1 MQSKKSALTTLS
13 NEALCKLR
21 DEIAALLNSRAETLR
36 RELNQLTGGAVAHGV
51 ETNGAADALKAPRK
65 KIAPKYRG
73 PDGGTWTGRGMT
85 PRWLTG
91 ALKDGKTLEDFLIVK
106 PN

>member
-1 MQSKKSALTTLS
+1 M
-13 NEALCKLR
+13 
-21 DEIAALLNSRAETLR
+21 LNSRANDLQR
-36 RELNQLTGGAVAHGV
+36 QLNQLTGGAVAHGV
-51 ETNGAADALKAPRK
+51 ETNGAADAPKAPRK